1 MKMKRITKTVVAIA
15 VLVCLI
21 AGSVSVF
28 AAASEIII
36 NGKTATISAEMGR
49 IVERDNRTLVPVR
62 FLLEYLG
69 FSVEWLGDS
78 QTAVGKHPSG
88 QSFVMQVDNPVLY
101 FFDEN
106 YILKEIKM
114 DTVPIL
120 NVQEGRTYV
129 PIRFIAEAMEYQ
141 VGWDEATQTVTLT
154 K

>member
-1 MKMKRITKTVVAIA
+1 MKMKRITKVIVALA
-15 VLVCLI
+15 VLTCLI

-69 FSVEWLGDS
+69 FGVEWLGDS
-78 QTAVGKHPSG
+78 QTVMGKHPSG